1 MSPLEA
7 SLEHI
12 DVVQARLA
20 RDELVLQ
27 REIELLQ
34 EDLKRDQDP
43 GKMQL
48 IQEMISVSITN
59 S

>member
-12 DVVQARLA
+12 DAVQARLV